1 MMDVIVDFLP
11 ELVTLV
17 VAVAVAVA
25 RTTDNKIDDKVARLA
40 EKHESKLTG
49 AVKRLVQDDKA
60 KK

>member
-1 MMDVIVDFLP
+1 MLDVILDFIP
-11 ELVTLV
+11 ELIGIVI
-17 VAVAVAVA
+17 AIGVAVA

>member
-1 MMDVIVDFLP
+1 MELLTELLP
-11 ELVTLV
+11 AIISALV
-17 VAVAVAVA
+17 AIGVAVA

-49 AVKRLVQDDKA
+49 AVKRLVSDDKA

>member
-1 MMDVIVDFLP
+1 MEIVTELLP
-11 ELVTLV
+11 AIISALV
-17 VAVAVAVA
+17 AIGVAVA

-49 AVKRLVQDDKA
+49 AVKRLVQDDQA

>member
-1 MMDVIVDFLP
+1 MDFAP

-17 VAVAVAVA
+17 IAIAVAIS

>member
-1 MMDVIVDFLP
+1 MEFLVDILPAVVSAVIAI
-11 ELVTLV
+11 
-17 VAVAVAVA
+17 AVAVS

>member
-1 MMDVIVDFLP
+1 MDILVELLP
-11 ELVTLV
+11 AIISALV
-17 VAVAVAVA
+17 AIGVAVA